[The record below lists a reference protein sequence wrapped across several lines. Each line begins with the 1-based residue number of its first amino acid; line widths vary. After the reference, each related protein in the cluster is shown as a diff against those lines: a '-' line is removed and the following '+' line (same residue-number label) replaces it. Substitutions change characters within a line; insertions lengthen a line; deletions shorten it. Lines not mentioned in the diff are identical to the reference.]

1 MIDRTAQI
9 QNEPPLLTEVL
20 ADLEKDF
27 SSRQQILRQAREKD
41 VAFISQAIS
50 ESRTSL
56 EEISQQFSIYMQR
69 LNNIEPDASFLTEF
83 EIYIKDAGAML
94 ATKLQTAERHVLSES
109 EWDRMWHNI
118 DLAFDSISV
127 SNTNEKVYEIYLP
140 DSETSYEI
148 AKKVEIH
155 VGEIIDQ
162 RLNEILPESRQRA
175 KALMEQGRLDISQ
188 QVRSSREI
196 ARYNLEDIQAGLV
209 NYSPKKLETMTESL
223 QDGLRRA
230 INRLDDVILEANRV
244 WDDIKNELQYAQNQV
259 MNEVRSDIQKASDGK
274 AKFTRTSK
282 FLWHIVEW
290 VRISCI
296 PRTVQVVTM
305 IMGLLKRI
313 AYLLSRLLIFPKP
326 TQVQKAID
334 KCEVI
339 SAENLL
345 KRIPALYLAQFSLEP
360 LAKEEF
366 LVGRQEE
373 YKIIQEALLRWRSG
387 NSCSILNVGEKG
399 SGKTSLINC
408 FQKRFFSDFETLR
421 GTIVKKLTTETEMAH
436 YISQLFGLPEN
447 LTFDQLVQAINA
459 GGKRIVILEGCHN
472 LYLRRINGF
481 EAFRQFLSLI
491 IQTNLRVM
499 WVLTMDEYAWRYL
512 ARAGLQRQTQLCFD
526 AVINV
531 QPMKKEDIRESIVTR
546 HNDSGYQLRYSMN
559 DELRNKLRK
568 QFKIWRDVT
577 ERQLQKALEDE
588 FFDTLFSISF
598 GNISVAIFY
607 WLNSL
612 RFTGNDIDPVTPYSE
627 KSRES
632 QEITGSNG
640 VEVQPLKLPEF
651 HFLSDLS
658 VEQNFALLAIIEHEN
673 LTADELATVLDI
685 PYSDSLYILS
695 SLANKRLITFEE
707 NGGRYSINPIILRPI
722 IDALIN
728 QNLVY

>member
-1 MIDRTAQI
+1 
-9 QNEPPLLTEVL
+9 
-20 ADLEKDF
+20 
-27 SSRQQILRQAREKD
+27 
-41 VAFISQAIS
+41 
-50 ESRTSL
+50 
-56 EEISQQFSIYMQR
+56 
-69 LNNIEPDASFLTEF
+69 
-83 EIYIKDAGAML
+83 
-94 ATKLQTAERHVLSES
+94 
-109 EWDRMWHNI
+109 
-118 DLAFDSISV
+118 
-127 SNTNEKVYEIYLP
+127 
-140 DSETSYEI
+140 
-148 AKKVEIH
+148 
-155 VGEIIDQ
+155 
-162 RLNEILPESRQRA
+162 
-175 KALMEQGRLDISQ
+175 
-188 QVRSSREI
+188 
-196 ARYNLEDIQAGLV
+196 
-209 NYSPKKLETMTESL
+209 
-223 QDGLRRA
+223 
-230 INRLDDVILEANRV
+230 
-244 WDDIKNELQYAQNQV
+244 
-259 MNEVRSDIQKASDGK
+259 
-274 AKFTRTSK
+274 
-282 FLWHIVEW
+282 
-290 VRISCI
+290 
-296 PRTVQVVTM
+296 M

-313 AYLLSRLLIFPKP
+313 AYLLSRLLVSPKP
-326 TQVQKAID
+326 TKVQKAIG
-334 KCEVI
+334 KYEVI
-339 SAENLL
+339 STENLHE
-345 KRIPALYLAQFSLEP
+345 KIPAPYLSQFSLPPCARGGWGGLEP

-373 YKIIQEALLRWRSG
+373 YKTVQEALLRWCSG
-387 NSCSILNVGEKG
+387 NSCSILNIGEKG

-421 GTIVKKLTTETEMAH
+421 GTIVKKLTTETEMVH
-436 YISQLFGLPEN
+436 YISQLFSLPEN

-481 EAFRQFLSLI
+481 EAFRLFLSLI
-491 IQTNLRVM
+491 TQTNLKVM
-499 WVLTMDEYAWRYL
+499 WILSMDEYAWRYL
-512 ARAGLQRQTQLCFD
+512 ARAIPIDMLCFD
-526 AVINV
+526 HMINV
-531 QPMKKEDIRESIVTR
+531 QPMKKEDIREAIVTR

-588 FFDTLFSISF
+588 FFDTLSSISS

-612 RFTGNDIDPVTPYSE
+612 RFTDNDIDPVTPYSQR
-627 KSRES
+627 SRES